1 MKQQVI
7 ALITYI
13 FSNQCVIPLYS
24 VIMIIILML
33 SLNVILIGARS
44 EVYFD

>member
-7 ALITYI
+7 ALTYI
-13 FSNQCVIPLYS
+13 FSNQCVIPLYL